1 MAGNKNSGRLP
12 FAPSDD
18 DRNKVRVLRASGMS
32 QEAIAEAIGISV
44 KTLVVHFSA
53 DMEIASAKVTAD
65 ILMARYSE
73 AMKGNV
79 TAQNKML
86 EQVGAVKAQEKRA
99 PKPEKMGKKQEQKLA
114 AHSVGGRFATPSAPK
129 LIVSNY

>member
-1 MAGNKNSGRLP
+1 
-12 FAPSDD
+12 
-18 DRNKVRVLRASGMS
+18 MS

-53 DMEIASAKVTAD
+53 DMEIASAK
-65 ILMARYSE
+65 
-73 AMKGNV
+73 V

-129 LIVSNY
+129 LIVSND